1 MLKQRQIANQQTIR
15 MTIRRIFIFKQG
27 LIGDKSTMFLN
38 LNDDHKII
46 KVLEDDIQSVE
57 EKFFVTIVEIV
68 QSKKMYNVS

>member
-1 MLKQRQIANQQTIR
+1 

-57 EKFFVTIVEIV
+57 GKFFVTIVEIV